1 MNVVLCGMMGVGKTT
16 VGKKI
21 AEITGKEFCDTDALI
36 VEEHGEIAEIFKNHG
51 EVYFRALESEIVKK
65 LSLKD
70 GLIISTGG
78 GLVLKEEN
86 VTALKEKGKIVFLR
100 ATIETLVKRLQAD
113 KTRPLLQSNESLQ
126 TRLETL
132 LSTRSPIYERVAD
145 CIVDVDEKTP
155 EQLAKGIAKLA
166 GDK

>member
-1 MNVVLCGMMGVGKTT
+1 MNVILCGMMGVGKTT

-21 AEITGKEFCDTDALI
+21 AEITGREFCDTDALI
-36 VEEHGEIAEIFKNHG
+36 VEEHGEIADIFKTHG
-51 EVYFRALESEIVKK
+51 ESYFRVLESAIVKK
-65 LSLKD
+65 LSTKD

-86 VTALKEKGKIVFLR
+86 VNTLKEKGKIVFLR

-132 LSTRSPIYERVAD
+132 LSTRSPVYESVAD
-145 CIVDVDEKTP
+145 CVVDVEEKTP
-155 EQLAKGIAKLA
+155 EQLALEIAKLT